1 MYCYTVE
8 SSALGTADR
17 PMDTEAMLRSLGVS
31 GSLNGFDYTVY
42 MVDCMVKNNGYKR
55 TVTKAL
61 YPETAKHFGVSPSSV
76 ERALRTVILSCWQR
90 SDHTMLDTLAGSHLE
105 RMPTNTVFLDI
116 LASHIR

>member
-1 MYCYTVE
+1 MYCYTAE
-8 SSALGTADR
+8 SSAFGTADR

-31 GSLNGFDYTVY
+31 GSLIGFDYTVY
-42 MVDCMVKNNGYKR
+42 MVDCMVKNNGSKR

>member
-1 MYCYTVE
+1 MKRRIKVLASIFLLVAVLLSGCTLKK
-8 SSALGTADR
+8 AGKADKSE
-17 PMDTEAMLRSLGVS
+17 P
-31 GSLNGFDYTVY
+31 
-42 MVDCMVKNNGYKR
+42 GYGYSKR

-61 YPETAKHFGVSPSSV
+61 YPETAKHFGVTPSSV
-76 ERALRTVILSCWQR
+76 ERALRTVILSCWRR

>member
-31 GSLNGFDYTVY
+31 GSLIGFDYTVY

-90 SDHTMLDTLAGSHLE
+90 SDHTMLERWPGRTLSVC
-105 RMPTNTVFLDI
+105 RPTQFFLI
-116 LASHIR
+116 FLPRI